1 MLLVLPLFIM
11 LDRQEDTTDAFE
23 ERLRSDDTRADE
35 EAVALPHY
43 SPPVLCPFV
52 SRPFEEC
59 YCASTSSMVVE
70 STILFC
76 GGDFQKCEI
85 YCRHKGN
92 A

>member
-1 MLLVLPLFIM
+1 M
-11 LDRQEDTTDAFE
+11 LDRGKINMTVKFGPRFRGHETRVDAGE
-23 ERLRSDDTRADE
+23 I
-35 EAVALPHY
+35 ALPRY
-43 SPPVLCPFV
+43 CPPVLCPYV

-59 YCASTSSMVVE
+59 YCTSTSSMVVE

-85 YCRHKGN
+85 YCRHKGT

>member
-1 MLLVLPLFIM
+1 MPN
-11 LDRQEDTTDAFE
+11 TFE
-23 ERLRSDDTRADE
+23 PRSRSNETRLDE
-35 EAVALPHY
+35 EEMALPHY

-52 SRPFEEC
+52 GRPFEEC

-76 GGDFQKCEI
+76 GGDFKKCEI
-85 YCRHKGN
+85 YCRHIGS

>member
-1 MLLVLPLFIM
+1 M
-11 LDRQEDTTDAFE
+11 TDSFE
-23 ERLRSDDTRADE
+23 PRLSSNETRAEAE
-35 EAVALPHY
+35 EVVLPHY

-52 SRPFEEC
+52 SRPFKDC

-85 YCRHKGN
+85 YCSYKGN